1 MKFSASGR
9 FIASDTGFNW
19 NRLTG
24 VTFRITPVM
33 ENYRCNGGAKSASK
47 FEEIWDK
54 PSEQKKDKIRSL

>member
-1 MKFSASGR
+1 MPEFG
-9 FIASDTGFNW
+9 W
-19 NRLTG
+19 YRLTG
-24 VTFRITPVM
+24 VTFQITPVM